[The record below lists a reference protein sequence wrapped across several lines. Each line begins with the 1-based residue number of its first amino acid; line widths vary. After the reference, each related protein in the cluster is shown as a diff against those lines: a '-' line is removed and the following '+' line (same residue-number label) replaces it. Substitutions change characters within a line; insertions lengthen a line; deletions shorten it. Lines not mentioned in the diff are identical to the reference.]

1 MKKFFI
7 PFLSF
12 LALPSAIHANIDPKV
27 AEKCMQ
33 ASDFQGCVKIMTGK
47 IENNSRIKTEYD
59 DALAFFKQGASLR
72 AIK

>member
-27 AEKCMQ
+27 AEKCMK
-33 ASDFQGCVKIMTGK
+33 AADFKGCVEAFSGK
-47 IENNSRIKTEYD
+47 
-59 DALAFFKQGASLR
+59 
-72 AIK
+72 AINQNQDLCSE